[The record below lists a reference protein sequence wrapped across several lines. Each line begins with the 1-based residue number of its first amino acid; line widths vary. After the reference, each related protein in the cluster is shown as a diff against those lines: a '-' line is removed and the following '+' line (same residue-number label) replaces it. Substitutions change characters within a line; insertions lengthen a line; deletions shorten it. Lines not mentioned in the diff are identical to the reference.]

1 MHKMHKRVVKQT
13 MELFKLLEKN
23 GKIQISIIHYLLD
36 ENLTAAIPKLLT
48 DLEITSFLFNNN
60 IEELAVIL
68 NSLELDLSLEVNHEQ
83 NQITLKKNN
92 QTNLDRLYYH
102 YLQESTKYQI
112 LRHLYHRSTYSIYEL
127 AQKFLISEAAV
138 YRHITGL
145 NQLLDEFNIKIRR
158 GKITGDE
165 LQICYFFFQ
174 LFWNSVPLEAIQGK
188 ENDQNSLLF
197 ISFLEKKLNQQFGS
211 TTQLKLYLWIRILK
225 KRTKKIIAPP
235 SIESMAMLNENYLE
249 DPVYQL
255 VRESYFLSVSPSA
268 EFQFEYKA
276 TYLYLFISSLF
287 VIERS
292 KRSLLQA
299 DDWPTFN
306 TKVIEL
312 NKMVVQ
318 QVRTAYRI
326 DSVEIDPRFIQEWK
340 YFLTQLHSTIVY
352 FKGNITFFEEQMLFD
367 RLVNQSIFT
376 PNFELVQQII
386 QKTERILGFSLLDT
400 TKQLVNRIHLYF
412 INQMRR
418 FSQLTIQIGIF
429 CSRDNL
435 QTNIMMES
443 IKNEFDAKFY
453 IHCEEAELDKNYDL
467 LISDSAFGIQQFSF
481 KDLYII
487 NDFKTQAD
495 IQALTCLLKDY
506 SKKEGI

>member
-1 MHKMHKRVVKQT
+1 
-13 MELFKLLEKN
+13 MELFNLLEKN

-36 ENLTAAIPKLLT
+36 KNLTADIPKLLI
-48 DLEITSFLFNNN
+48 DLTITSFLFNNN
-60 IEELAVIL
+60 VEELTFIL
-68 NSLELDLSLEVNHEQ
+68 NDLELDLSLEVDHEQ
-83 NQITLKKNN
+83 NQVTLKKSN
-92 QTNLDRLYYH
+92 QTSLDKLYYY
-102 YLQESTKYQI
+102 YLQESIKYQI
-112 LRHLYHRSTYSIYEL
+112 LRHLYYHSSYSIYAL
-127 AQKFLISEAAV
+127 SQKFLISEAAV

-145 NQLLDEFNIKIRR
+145 NQLLDEFNLKIRR
-158 GKITGDE
+158 GRITGDE

-174 LFWNSVPLEAIQGK
+174 LFWNSVPLEEIHGK
-188 ENDQNSLLF
+188 ENDHNSLLF
-197 ISFLEKKLNQQFGS
+197 VSFLEKKLKQPFGS
-211 TTQLKLYLWIRILK
+211 TTRLKLYLWIRILK
-225 KRTKKIIAPP
+225 KRTKKLNNPP
-235 SIESMAMLNENYLE
+235 SVESMTMLSDDYLD

-292 KRSLLQA
+292 NRFLLQS

-318 QVRTAYRI
+318 HVKTAYQI
-326 DSVEIDPRFIQEWK
+326 DSAEIDSRFIQEWK

-386 QKTERILGFSLLDT
+386 QETEDILGFSLLET
-400 TKQLVNRIHLYF
+400 TKQLVTRIHLYF

-418 FSQLTIQIGIF
+418 FSKLTIQIGVF

-443 IKNEFDAKFY
+443 IKNEFDTKFY
-453 IHCEEAELDKNYDL
+453 IHCEEAEVKKDYDL

-495 IQALTCLLKDY
+495 IQALTRLLKDY